1 MKTEILKVKG
11 DWQEVVNDC
20 RATVNKPPLGKEPS
34 AEFKRGM
41 MVCEHTPIRRISIS
55 FMWKSIAYW
64 VAMHLKTPVWYSVCT
79 TQRNDRQQRYDR
91 GKAPQDAPVDFTGET
106 NPQHLID
113 TSRKR
118 LCYQA
123 SKETRE
129 LWEDYKVTIH
139 NDVDEYVSWAMV
151 PNCVYRGGCPE
162 VMQSEEKR
170 CRYYEKLLKED
181 QDIGSHDLRERYDAY
196 NRIFYKSKNGKAD

>member
-1 MKTEILKVKG
+1 MKTKILKIKG
-11 DWQEVVNDC
+11 DWQEVVDDC
-20 RATVNKPPLGKEPS
+20 RASVNKPPLGKEPS

-55 FMWKSIAYW
+55 FLWEGIAYW
-64 VAMHLKTPVWYSVCT
+64 VAMHFKTPTWYSVCT

-91 GKAPQDAPVDFTGET
+91 GKAPQDASVNLTGET
-106 NPQHLID
+106 NTQHLID

-129 LWEDYKVTIH
+129 QWEDYKVTI
-139 NDVDEYVSWAMV
+139 NDEVDEHLAWGMV
-151 PNCVYRGGCPE
+151 PNCIYRGGCPE
-162 VMQSEEKR
+162 MN
-170 CRYYEKLLKED
+170 CCGYYNKLLKAD
-181 QDIGSHDLRERYDAY
+181 PDIGSHDIKARYDAY
-196 NRIFYKSKNGKAD
+196 NKIFYKEKCHEDLR